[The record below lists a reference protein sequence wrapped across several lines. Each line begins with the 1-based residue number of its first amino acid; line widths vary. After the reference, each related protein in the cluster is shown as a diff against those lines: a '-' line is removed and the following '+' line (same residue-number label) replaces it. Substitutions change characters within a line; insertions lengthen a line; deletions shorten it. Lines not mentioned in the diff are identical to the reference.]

1 MISERRF
8 TALIAAI
15 YDAGTDFRCWPKAMR
30 PMAQAFNAPAVVM
43 SCNSPHLDEVFAI
56 APQVDPAQ
64 NERYAAY
71 YHRINPIA
79 KHVLSSPVGA
89 VRTDTM
95 MIPRSEFARTEFFND
110 FLLPQNLGSMLGA
123 VAHIERTRQFN
134 VVIQRGRQFD
144 REEVALYQRLAPH
157 LRRAVQLNVK
167 LELLDLRCAAS
178 TEMLHQLDKGT
189 VLVDASARVLFANRE
204 AERLMRAGGALRI
217 VNGTMRARSASD
229 TARLHASIAGCARR
243 ESGSEDGSLLMMSRG
258 PNRSPITVSVLPFRR
273 QEPFLLSQRPAAIIF
288 TSDPDQAS
296 EPTAARIKLRY
307 GLTRAETA
315 FALEISKGDGVQR
328 CADRLGISRS
338 TARTHLLHIFR
349 KTDTSRQAE
358 LVRLFSRA

>member
-1 MISERRF
+1 M
-8 TALIAAI
+8 
-15 YDAGTDFRCWPKAMR
+15 
-30 PMAQAFNAPAVVM
+30 
-43 SCNSPHLDEVFAI
+43 
-56 APQVDPAQ
+56 
-64 NERYAAY
+64 
-71 YHRINPIA
+71 
-79 KHVLSSPVGA
+79 
-89 VRTDTM
+89 
-95 MIPRSEFARTEFFND
+95 
-110 FLLPQNLGSMLGA
+110 
-123 VAHIERTRQFN
+123 
-134 VVIQRGRQFD
+134 
-144 REEVALYQRLAPH
+144 
-157 LRRAVQLNVK
+157 QLNVK